1 MPRRIRL
8 LNREMSE
15 LNEKQDEFFDL
26 LRRTYEKGITD
37 KEITVERLLEDLKVD
52 IRRVIAK

>member
-1 MPRRIRL
+1 
-8 LNREMSE
+8 MSE